1 MKKLFSKD
9 GVHQILS
16 GVRFGRLKKLKMQPK
31 LIIFFL
37 MVGLIPTLFVSGV
50 AYFFS
55 NQILNSEIQSK
66 TKLYGTQKKEAV
78 TEWFKSKNDI
88 VQTLADSY
96 WIQHSLTAFLNGDAD
111 WKESEKKLKRN
122 LNTYQVKYQFSD
134 IFIAT
139 NDKKIICST
148 SDELNGTQLSQTDF
162 LTMLQGNV
170 GFSNMKYSESAG
182 EIVVLIAKSIYKP
195 GSTTELIGML
205 GCYVGLST
213 IQDMLASGL
222 DQMGKSADA
231 FLINSDGVLLTK
243 TKYGKGE
250 VLKTR
255 LKTEAVGKIAEAIKD
270 YKYNLEEDLDYY
282 SKIRNKKVWANVSII
297 YIGSEQ
303 MGLIMEVDNDEIFG
317 INKLLRYIILGI
329 ILVTGVG
336 VLILGMVISKGI
348 ANPIRSFALKLKDIS
363 KGDFTIK
370 VIESGN
376 DEIAEMADEINKM
389 TEKLST
395 LVASIIKSSN
405 SVQQSSQQLTVGN
418 QELSQRTQEQ
428 ASTLEEITATIE
440 EVNSSVML
448 TSANSDKADQIS
460 QFTLEAV
467 NAGEKSITETNEAME
482 QITASSKQIAEII
495 RVVNDI
501 AFQTNLLALNAAIEA
516 ARAGEQGRGF
526 AVVAAEVRNLA
537 RRSSEASKEIET
549 LIKESI
555 HRVEKG
561 SYLVQQSAEMLQQI
575 VENTKQTT
583 SVIAEVAVAMREQ
596 MAASEQ
602 IQVSI
607 EQLNLV
613 TQQNAAMGEE
623 MLTSGKSLNSEAV
636 SLSAMVN
643 QFKINEINLAE
654 MNESEN
660 SPNNKAEKEKLKN
673 LFSEDDWGKL

>member
-1 MKKLFSKD
+1 M
-9 GVHQILS
+9 
-16 GVRFGRLKKLKMQPK
+16 
-31 LIIFFL
+31 
-37 MVGLIPTLFVSGV
+37 
-50 AYFFS
+50 
-55 NQILNSEIQSK
+55 
-66 TKLYGTQKKEAV
+66 
-78 TEWFKSKNDI
+78 
-88 VQTLADSY
+88 
-96 WIQHSLTAFLNGDAD
+96 
-111 WKESEKKLKRN
+111 
-122 LNTYQVKYQFSD
+122 
-134 IFIAT
+134 
-139 NDKKIICST
+139 
-148 SDELNGTQLSQTDF
+148 
-162 LTMLQGNV
+162 
-170 GFSNMKYSESAG
+170 
-182 EIVVLIAKSIYKP
+182 
-195 GSTTELIGML
+195 
-205 GCYVGLST
+205 
-213 IQDMLASGL
+213 
-222 DQMGKSADA
+222 
-231 FLINSDGVLLTK
+231 
-243 TKYGKGE
+243 
-250 VLKTR
+250 
-255 LKTEAVGKIAEAIKD
+255 
-270 YKYNLEEDLDYY
+270 
-282 SKIRNKKVWANVSII
+282 
-297 YIGSEQ
+297 
-303 MGLIMEVDNDEIFG
+303 
-317 INKLLRYIILGI
+317 
-329 ILVTGVG
+329 
-336 VLILGMVISKGI
+336 
-348 ANPIRSFALKLKDIS
+348 
-363 KGDFTIK
+363 
-370 VIESGN
+370 
-376 DEIAEMADEINKM
+376 
-389 TEKLST
+389 
-395 LVASIIKSSN
+395 
-405 SVQQSSQQLTVGN
+405 
-418 QELSQRTQEQ
+418 
-428 ASTLEEITATIE
+428 EEITATIE